1 MLRPYNFVPFASLLV
16 NPAFP
21 DPTAAS
27 PIDLGELFLILIQ
40 LLVTI
45 NIGNGG
51 TYEFSFNDVDFTELV
66 DHDSCDWRGV
76 GVGPS

>member
-1 MLRPYNFVPFASLLV
+1 MLRPYNFVPFASFVV

-51 TYEFSFNDVDFTELV
+51 SI
-66 DHDSCDWRGV
+66 
-76 GVGPS
+76 